1 MCHNKNGMGRK
12 NKIGRWLLS
21 LLLFLFVPFILS
33 AQDEKTRSFELD
45 NGLQVYLYERHTVP
59 LVNLV
64 FAVNCGSK
72 DETEETNGIV
82 HILEHCILFRGTE
95 MRTGNQIA
103 QETRQN
109 GAYFNAHTS
118 RDLVF
123 FEISLP
129 SENSY
134 FALDLQKEIVFHL
147 NLTQEN
153 LDEEKQV
160 ILEEINQLHDDPIRY
175 ATTLVFQNLY
185 PGHPYQRPIF
195 GRREVIERMDI
206 KQVQQFYE
214 HYFVPDNSALV
225 ALGDFDLEEM
235 EKKIRETYSGIE
247 RGGFQAREF
256 DSIPPLPKT
265 VEIEEEMDVNLGYLL
280 IGMHAPDY
288 NHQNQYAID
297 VLTQILGSGIRPML
311 YNPLS
316 ERRLQVNSLFM
327 NYGSFMYG
335 GAILITITMDP
346 RILTSV
352 QKEIT
357 RYFKDIPK
365 ENYSKDDYPGNVQM
379 YAIDYLGNAKNQL
392 LFKAHKGQE
401 NGLHVASSLAQHLLM
416 NTQSDRRNYLEQIA
430 GIDSREIRKV
440 ADTYMNSG
448 RYVIVTITPKRL

>member
-1 MCHNKNGMGRK
+1 
-12 NKIGRWLLS
+12 
-21 LLLFLFVPFILS
+21 
-33 AQDEKTRSFELD
+33 
-45 NGLQVYLYERHTVP
+45 
-59 LVNLV
+59 
-64 FAVNCGSK
+64 
-72 DETEETNGIV
+72 
-82 HILEHCILFRGTE
+82 
-95 MRTGNQIA
+95 MRTGDRIA

-129 SENSY
+129 SENSD
-134 FALDLQKEIVFHL
+134 FALALQKEIVFHL

-160 ILEEINQLHDDPIRY
+160 ILEEINQIHDDPIRY
-175 ATTLVFQNLY
+175 ATSLVFQNLY

-195 GRREVIERMDI
+195 GRREVIEGMDI
-206 KQVQQFYE
+206 EQVQQFYE
-214 HYFVPDNSALV
+214 HYFVTENSALV

-235 EKKIRETYSGIE
+235 EKKIRETYGGLE
-247 RGGFQAREF
+247 RIGFQAQEF
-256 DSIPPLPKT
+256 DGIPPLPKT
-265 VEIEEEMDVNLGYLL
+265 VEIEEEMDVNLGYLV

-335 GAILITITMDP
+335 GAMLITITMDP
-346 RILTSV
+346 RILTAV

-357 RYFKDIPK
+357 RYFRDIPK
-365 ENYSKDDYPGNVQM
+365 ENYSKDDYPGNAQM
-379 YAIDYLGNAKNQL
+379 FAFDYLGSAKNQL

-448 RYVIVTITPKRL
+448 RYVIVTITPNKQ